1 MPHVKHR
8 TTGAFTLIELLVV
21 IAIIAILIG
30 LLLPAVQKVRE
41 AAARSKCQN
50 NVKQIGLAVHN
61 FQVTYSKVPQAEAM
75 SYATAPYGN
84 VPASVCGT
92 SGSIFFFLLPYLEQN
107 NLYTAAN
114 GNSLT
119 LAAQV
124 VPGFICPS
132 DPSNSNASSWGG
144 CGAMDGLSVQRDN
157 LGSCCYAANFMVF
170 NPQTPRSIEVAMP
183 DGTSVTVMFAER
195 FMDCSPSS
203 GGCTL
208 PAWAWNT
215 IANGGDNWASPT
227 FGAFNANPNNQYYN
241 VNAEGAQFS
250 YGSVAF
256 QGGPSVQ
263 SCNWYVTQG
272 GHTATMIVGL
282 GDGSARGVTQ
292 GISVNTWVL
301 ACTPNDGGVLG
312 SDW

>member
-1 MPHVKHR
+1 
-8 TTGAFTLIELLVV
+8 V

-41 AAARSKCQN
+41 AAARAKCQN
-50 NVKQIGLAVHN
+50 NVKQLGLAVHN
-61 FQVTYSKVPQAEAM
+61 FQSTYGKIPQAEAM

-84 VPASVCGT
+84 VPASSSGT
-92 SGSIFFFLLPYLEQN
+92 SGTIFFFLLPYLEQN
-107 NLYTAAN
+107 NLYNAAN
-114 GNSLT
+114 GNSMNLQT
-119 LAAQV
+119 QV
-124 VPGFICPS
+124 VAGFICPS
-132 DPSNSNASSWGG
+132 DPSNATANYPGG
-144 CGAMDGLSVQRDN
+144 CGVMDGLSVQRDN
-157 LGSCCYAANFMVF
+157 YGSACYAANVMVF
-170 NPQTPRSIEVAMP
+170 NPISPRSIEVAMP

-195 FMDCSPSS
+195 FMNCSPSS

-215 IANGGDNWASPT
+215 IVNGGDPWASPT
-227 FGAFNANPNNQYYN
+227 FGGPNIGIGNFGDG
-241 VNAEGAQFS
+241 GAGFS
-250 YGSVAF
+250 SGSVAF

-263 SCNWYVTQG
+263 ACNWYVTQG

-292 GISVNTWVL
+292 SVSVNTWIL
-301 ACTPNDGGVLG
+301 ACTPNDGQVLG

>member
-1 MPHVKHR
+1 MPQVRHR
-8 TTGAFTLIELLVV
+8 ATSAFTLIELLVV

-61 FQVTYSKVPQAEAM
+61 FQATYSKVPQAEAM

-119 LAAQV
+119 LAGQV

-132 DPSNSNASSWGG
+132 DPSNSTASGWGG
-144 CGAMDGLSVQRDN
+144 CGVMDGLSIQREN
-157 LGSCCYAANFMVF
+157 LGSSSYAANVMVF
-170 NPQTPRSIEVAMP
+170 NPTAPKSIEVAMP
-183 DGTSVTVMFAER
+183 DGTSQTVMFAER

-208 PAWAWNT
+208 PAWTWNT
-215 IANGGDNWASPT
+215 IANGGDPWSSPT
-227 FGAFNANPNNQYYN
+227 FGAANAGGQFYQINAN
-241 VNAEGAQFS
+241 GAQFS
-250 YGSVAF
+250 NGSVAF

-263 SCNWYVTQG
+263 ACNWYVTQG
-272 GHTATMIVGL
+272 GHTGTMIAGL
-282 GDGSARGVTQ
+282 GDGSTRSCTQ
-292 GISVNTWVL
+292 AISVNTWIL